1 MTNTTLTTCVRR
13 ADRALGWGLVGLA
26 LVALAWAELR
36 RWRVYPVRWR

>member
-1 MTNTTLTTCVRR
+1 MSNRELCACVRHP
-13 ADRALGWGLVGLA
+13 DRTLGWGLVALA